1 MLVLGGEFNGCVSQ
15 HYAGFE
21 GIHGGSG
28 YGMRNQDGLPI
39 LDFCVVNKLAITN
52 TFFHKNKSRLITF
65 SSRGNHTQ
73 IDFILVK
80 TAQMKNIKHTKLI
93 RVYYTRKVTYL

>member
-15 HYAGFE
+15 HSAGFE

-39 LDFCVVNKLAITN
+39 LDFCVVNNYQHFL
-52 TFFHKNKSRLITF
+52 S
-65 SSRGNHTQ
+65 Q
-73 IDFILVK
+73 E
-80 TAQMKNIKHTKLI
+80 
-93 RVYYTRKVTYL
+93 